1 MDFDLNEEQQIV
13 RDTAREFAE
22 KVIKPAAADID
33 KNHMFPAEIV
43 KKLGEMGFMG
53 VAIPEKYGGAAM
65 DYVTYVLV
73 LEEISAACAS
83 TGVILSVNNSLAC
96 DPVYTFGTEEQKE
109 RFLKPMASGK
119 KLGALTM
126 TEPGAGSDPSS
137 IKTTMEDKG
146 DYWLVNGTKNF
157 CTNGNEADFLIFLG
171 VTDKTKGNK
180 GLTTLIVEKGMP
192 GFTIGKLEDKLGIR
206 GSSTAELVF
215 EDCKVPKQNTLGNV
229 NEGFKVC
236 MTTLDGGRIG
246 IASQAL
252 GICKASIT
260 EAVTY
265 SKSRVQFGKPIAEN
279 QAIQWMI
286 ADMTVEYEAARL
298 LTLWAAALKD
308 KGQRC
313 TREAAMAKL
322 KASEAAS
329 FCSDRALQIH
339 GGYGYTADYPVERFY
354 RDARIT
360 QIYEGTSEVMRMV
373 ISGWMLK

>member
-1 MDFDLNEEQQIV
+1 
-13 RDTAREFAE
+13 
-22 KVIKPAAADID
+22 
-33 KNHMFPAEIV
+33 
-43 KKLGEMGFMG
+43 
-53 VAIPEKYGGAAM
+53 M

-96 DPVYTFGTEEQKE
+96 DPVYIFGTEEQKE
-109 RFLKPMASGK
+109 RFLKPMASGE

-126 TEPGAGSDPSS
+126 TESGAGSDPAS
-137 IKTTMEDKG
+137 IKTMMEDKG
-146 DYWLVNGTKNF
+146 DHWLVNGTKNF
-157 CTNGNEADFLIFLG
+157 CTNGNEADILIFLG
-171 VTDKTKGNK
+171 VTDKEKGNK
-180 GLTTLIVEKGMP
+180 GLTTLIVEKGMS
-192 GFTIGKLEDKLGIR
+192 GFSIGKLEDKLGIR
-206 GSSTAELVF
+206 GSSTAELIF
-215 EDCKVPKQNTLGNV
+215 EDCKVPKEYTLGNV

-236 MTTLDGGRIG
+236 MVTLDGGRIG

-252 GICKASIT
+252 GICKASIE
-260 EAVTY
+260 EAVAY
-265 SKSRVQFGKPIAEN
+265 SKERVQFGKPIAAN

-286 ADMTVEYEAARL
+286 ADMAVEYEAARF
-298 LTLWAAALKD
+298 LTLYAAWLKD

-329 FCSDRALQIH
+329 FCSDNALQIH
-339 GGYGYTADYPVERFY
+339 GGYGYTSDYPVERFY

-360 QIYEGTSEVMRMV
+360 EIYEGTSEIMRMV